1 MSLLF
6 NTLSRFVITFLPRST
21 HLLISRLQAL
31 SAVILEPKKIKSV
44 TASTLSLSICHEI
57 MGPDA
62 MILAFG
68 MLSFKPAF
76 PLSSFTLNKRFF
88 SYDSAVLP
96 FRVYSKQ
103 MLTQVSHETGTR
115 TFTAAL
121 FLIVEL
127 WSNWGKGV
135 WGWEDHRCYAVVGNN
150 RIDVGTVPWIDLK
163 NIVLIKSK
171 AQSNIYIIALFI

>member
-6 NTLSRFVITFLPRST
+6 DTLPRFVIAFLPRST

-62 MILAFG
+62 MILVFW

-76 PLSSFTLNKRFF
+76 PLSSFTLNRRLF
-88 SYDSAVLP
+88 SYDSAILP
-96 FRVYSKQ
+96 FRVCSKQ

-115 TFTAAL
+115 TFIAAL

-127 WSNWGKGV
+127 WSNWEKGV
-135 WGWEDHRCYAVVGNN
+135 RGWEDHRCHAVVGNN
-150 RIDVGTVPWIDLK
+150 RTDVCPGTWLDLK
-163 NIVLIKSK
+163 NIILIKSK
-171 AQSNIYIIALFI
+171 AQRKIYIIALFI